1 MLIFLVPTALA
12 GRWDGV
18 DPDIHAERL
27 VQAEPQA
34 VFQHLLD
41 LANLRAMFPT
51 DCVGLWEPGERT
63 FGEGANAMVRYDM
76 AAMHRKLPMTL
87 VHADAPRTV
96 DLDHLGNRGFV
107 TRFTL
112 TAVEGGTKVA
122 IDTPLNA
129 PPWPFDAYYFKTV
142 KPEWTQCYV
151 RSLDNL
157 ATAVTK

>member
-1 MLIFLVPTALA
+1 MLTFLVPAALA
-12 GRWDGV
+12 GKWDGS
-18 DPDIHAERL
+18 DPDVSAERI
-27 VQAEPQA
+27 VPAAPEV

-63 FGEGANAMVRYDM
+63 FGEGANALVRYDM

-87 VHADAPRTV
+87 VHADAPRTI

-112 TAVEGGTKVA
+112 TPVEGGTNVR

-129 PPWPFDAYYFKTV
+129 PPWPLDGYYFRV
-142 KPEWTQCYV
+142 VQPEWQGCYQ
-151 RSLDNL
+151 RALGNL
-157 ATAVTK
+157 ATNVTK